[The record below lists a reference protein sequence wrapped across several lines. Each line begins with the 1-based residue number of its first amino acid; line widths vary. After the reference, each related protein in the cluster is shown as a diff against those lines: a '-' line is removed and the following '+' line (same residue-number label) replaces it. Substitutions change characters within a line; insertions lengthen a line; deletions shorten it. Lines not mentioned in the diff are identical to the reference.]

1 MSFHFRKVKLLKF
14 CGSKM
19 STWVIHWLQP
29 KVVRPKKPQ
38 IHPDHRSSTQKIT
51 KSWGHCKSS
60 KMKRYAMQSSSLSP
74 EKNCLFSYLKSC
86 RELFHISNFFKF
98 KNKHKHI
105 FNQQKQEESKPSMD
119 DEWAGINFTVDNETG
134 TYKRSYLFYDKMR
147 EFPIENGAKWIDIVR
162 VSVVCVERKM
172 NA

>member
-1 MSFHFRKVKLLKF
+1 
-14 CGSKM
+14 
-19 STWVIHWLQP
+19 
-29 KVVRPKKPQ
+29 
-38 IHPDHRSSTQKIT
+38 
-51 KSWGHCKSS
+51 
-60 KMKRYAMQSSSLSP
+60 MQSSSLSP
-74 EKNCLFSYLKSC
+74 EKICLFSYLKSC

-147 EFPIENGAKWIDIVR
+147 EFPIENGAK
-162 VSVVCVERKM
+162 
-172 NA
+172 